1 MSPEVAK
8 YCKRAI
14 IDYMAGNFGEYER
27 LVNKAIETNKNLGK
41 LVRCKY
47 KINGQWI
54 DAKIDFTSGNIYS
67 LDNKVL
73 RLGRGQDV
81 H

>member
-14 IDYMAGNFGEYER
+14 IDYMAGNLGEFER
-27 LVNKAIETNKNLGK
+27 LVNKAVEINKNIDK

-47 KINGQWI
+47 KINGEWVQ
-54 DAKIDFTSGNIYS
+54 ARIDFTSGKIYS
-67 LDNKVL
+67 LDGMVL
-73 RLGRGQDV
+73 RGGN
-81 H
+81 